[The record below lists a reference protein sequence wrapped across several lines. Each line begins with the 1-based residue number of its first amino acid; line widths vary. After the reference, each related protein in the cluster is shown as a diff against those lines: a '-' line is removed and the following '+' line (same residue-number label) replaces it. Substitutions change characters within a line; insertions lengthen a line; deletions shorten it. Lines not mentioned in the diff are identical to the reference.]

1 LFHPGNRA
9 VALCCM
15 LIAALSFPSWKGF
28 AQPPQT
34 TAPPTAQISSPMPE
48 EQLSHTKIGDL
59 YDRLL
64 QRSETNIAAAEIA
77 QIAKNDPAARDF
89 MASKLPPLIVD
100 QFPSKD
106 DPRTG
111 MPLLESLVWLNAVNL
126 AGKLKVISAI
136 PALKRGL
143 SKPPMAGSYDDCQGA
158 GTMTTNAKLCNDVV
172 GRALADIGDPS
183 VPVLTEYL
191 QQTADPAARK
201 RAVWIL
207 VNIDSSASQKAME
220 DHMFIENDSLIRG
233 LIESAVPYGSVAG
246 VVVDPQGN
254 PVAGANV
261 YEIGNRHM
269 GLPLG
274 GRWPPPG
281 ASAKTDERGNFV
293 LNDVVPDN
301 LVWILASKPSDYY
314 ADDGTPSMFLPP
326 NPKIPQAEVK
336 PRQTV
341 TAVRV
346 QLTQKV
352 GKLHWYVRDADTKKL
367 VHGVFSYWCREGEP
381 KPYCG
386 GSMSGASDAEALISP
401 DVHISIQME
410 ADDGLH
416 EKWEYRNPKTGS
428 RYFRAKS
435 GETETLNV
443 YLPKKPSPD
452 KKNSQPHN

>member
-1 LFHPGNRA
+1 
-9 VALCCM
+9 M

-59 YDRLL
+59 YARLL

>member
-1 LFHPGNRA
+1 MSRAFGVLMLMMMVASA
-9 VALCCM
+9 VA
-15 LIAALSFPSWKGF
+15 
-28 AQPPQT
+28 QT
-34 TAPPTAQISSPMPE
+34 KP
-48 EQLSHTKIGDL
+48 KIGEL
-59 YDRLL
+59 YERLI
-64 QRSETNIAAAEIA
+64 QPSETNTAAAEIA

-89 MASKLPPLIVD
+89 LASKLPSLIIN
-100 QFPSKD
+100 QLP
-106 DPRTG
+106 TG
-111 MPLLESLVWLNAVNL
+111 GPETASPVWLNAVRL
-126 AGKLKVISAI
+126 AGQLKLVAAI

-143 SKPPMAGSYDDCQGA
+143 SIPQMFGGYDDKYHGA
-158 GTMTTNAKLCNDVV
+158 STATIVAKLGYDIV

-191 QQTADPAARK
+191 EQTADPTARK

-207 VNIDSSASQKAME
+207 VNIDSPASQKAME
-220 DHMFIENDSLIRG
+220 DHMFIENDALVRG

-254 PVAGANV
+254 PVAGADV
-261 YEIGNRHM
+261 YEIGNRYM
-269 GLPLG
+269 GLPLA

-281 ASAKTDERGNFV
+281 ASAKTDKRGNFV

-301 LVWILASKPSDYY
+301 PVWILASKPSDYY

-326 NPKIPQAEVK
+326 NPKIPQVEVK
-336 PRQTV
+336 PGQTV
-341 TAVRV
+341 TGVRV
-346 QLTQKV
+346 QLRQKV

-428 RYFRAKS
+428 QYYWAKS
-435 GETETLNV
+435 GKTEVMNV
-443 YLPKKPSPD
+443 YLRKK
-452 KKNSQPHN
+452 